1 MSTKKV
7 VTFGNYKGGTGKTTN
22 STMVGYALSEL
33 GYKVLLVDM
42 DPQGNATS
50 LYLRTKAKLTNEV
63 TSFEKTL
70 MTAVMEENLQP
81 IITNIKE
88 NLYILPGHS
97 DFSVYP
103 TYLEKRFP
111 DSPDSEERR
120 IAFFK
125 TLIDPI
131 KDDFDY
137 VFIDVPPTESYYT
150 HSALYASDLVVI
162 VLQTHERSLLGAQSF
177 IKYLQNLIDDYH
189 ADLDILGILPVL
201 LKNNSLIDQEILRN
215 AIELFGEEN
224 MFKTVI
230 RNMERLKR
238 FDMTGITSSDRHDE
252 NVHKVYRQAAKE
264 FLERMKKF
272 Q

>member
-1 MSTKKV
+1 MSETKV

-22 STMVGYALSEL
+22 STMIGYALSEL
-33 GYKVLLVDM
+33 GHKVLLVDQ

-50 LYLRTKAKLTNEV
+50 LYLRTKANLTNEV
-63 TSFEKTL
+63 TAFEKTL
-70 MTAVMEENLQP
+70 MTAVKEENLKP
-81 IITNIKE
+81 IVTKIKE

-111 DSPDSEERR
+111 NSEEDR
-120 IAFFK
+120 IKFFK
-125 TLIDPI
+125 TILDPI

-150 HSALYASDLVVI
+150 HGALYASDLVVV
-162 VLQTHERSLLGAQSF
+162 VLQTHERSLIGAQSF
-177 IKYLQNLIDDYH
+177 IKYLQSLIYDYD

-201 LKNNSLIDQEILRN
+201 LKNNSLIDREILDT
-215 AIELFGEEN
+215 AVETFGEEN
-224 MFKTVI
+224 MFKNVI
-230 RNMERLKR
+230 KNMERLKR
-238 FDMTGITSSDRHDE
+238 FDMTGITDEDMHDRK
-252 NVHKVYRQAAKE
+252 VHKVYKDVALE